1 MQSLRRQIRTL
12 THLLGV
18 ASERADVVLHPLE
31 RQKLILQAEVE
42 CAARGGLV
50 ALWET
55 KGSDAVVET
64 DKDDRRSLIAVTDE
78 SPHVSED
85 EMELT
90 RETLCTM
97 IAVAFAVAEPPS
109 TKPPPYIHTITGRA
123 ASSLVADGRKTF
135 TVRQSS
141 EEPVNYRC
149 LEVSD
154 GS

>member
-1 MQSLRRQIRTL
+1 MQCLRRQIRTL

-42 CAARGGLV
+42 CAARGRLV

-109 TKPPPYIHTITGRA
+109 TKPPPYIHTITGSA
-123 ASSLVADGRKTF
+123 EDVVVPAGLKTF
-135 TVRQSS
+135 NVSQCS
-141 EEPVNYRC
+141 EEGPSTV
-149 LEVSD
+149 L
-154 GS
+154 